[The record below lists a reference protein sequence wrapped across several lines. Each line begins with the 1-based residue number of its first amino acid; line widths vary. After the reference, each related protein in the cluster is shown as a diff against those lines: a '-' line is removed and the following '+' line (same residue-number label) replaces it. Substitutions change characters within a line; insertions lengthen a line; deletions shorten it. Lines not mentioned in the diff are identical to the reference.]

1 MQDEELLVL
10 LHALLS
16 IGYPQPGI
24 VIMIV
29 YFCWLSSFTA
39 SFFHI
44 LWPQIVGT
52 VPSGPAIKQ
61 SNGKSPNVVP

>member
-1 MQDEELLVL
+1 MQDEELIVL

-29 YFCWLSSFTA
+29 YF
-39 SFFHI
+39 
-44 LWPQIVGT
+44 
-52 VPSGPAIKQ
+52 
-61 SNGKSPNVVP
+61 